1 MKFTFWA
8 SIVCGILFL
17 GFSFTGQISK
27 NEAMGAFYAMVST
40 IFMFL
45 GIILLSIFLVG
56 RDIVKKIEEKSR
68 ATEPDAES

>member
-1 MKFTFWA
+1 
-8 SIVCGILFL
+8 
-17 GFSFTGQISK
+17 
-27 NEAMGAFYAMVST
+27 MGAFYAMVST

>member
-8 SIVCGILFL
+8 SIVCGVLFF

-27 NEAMGAFYAMVST
+27 NEATGVFYAMVST

-56 RDIVKKIEEKSR
+56 RDIVKKIEKKIP
-68 ATEPDAES
+68 ATT